1 MNKIYAILG
10 GNLGNRVTVI
20 RDACNLIIEKVGPII
35 EKSSFYETEPWGFES
50 DLAFLNQ
57 VIGINTEF
65 EPHVALK
72 KILNIETELGRVRNS
87 EQWIDR
93 VIDIDILFFNNQVIQ
108 TDNFIVPHKEIQNRK
123 FVLKPLCEVVPD
135 YLHPVLGVTVKE
147 LFLNCTDASEVV
159 IYNVKK

>member
-1 MNKIYAILG
+1 MRA
-10 GNLGNRVTVI
+10 T
-20 RDACNLIIEKVGPII
+20 
-35 EKSSFYETEPWGFES
+35 
-50 DLAFLNQ
+50 LAFLNQ

-87 EQWIDR
+87 EQCIDR